1 MCLFIPLRTQQDSDN
16 ASKET
21 IPMRSTDA
29 KPDATLL
36 NRARFLD
43 IVHQEIEWVAR
54 SGETS
59 LLLMLQVDHPASV
72 HDATGW
78 EVVMDGIGQTLRS
91 SVRPQDRVGLIDE
104 RILGL
109 LIHDC
114 SAEYGLDVAQR
125 LHGLVQGTRHPDGEV
140 MSASIGAAFAP
151 LWVRSEVSVW
161 MSRAFNQLM
170 LALSHGGHRICI
182 DSRYLH
188 AMRVKSGATNLAD
201 DAEHD
206 LMICA
211 PTAYPG
217 NALRH

>member
-1 MCLFIPLRTQQDSDN
+1 
-16 ASKET
+16 
-21 IPMRSTDA
+21 MRSTDA
-29 KPDATLL
+29 NPDTTLM

-43 IVHQEIEWVAR
+43 IVHQEVEWVAR

-78 EVVMDGIGQTLRS
+78 EAVMGGIGQTLRS

-114 SAEYGLDVAQR
+114 GAEYGLDVAQR
-125 LHGLVQGTRHPDGEV
+125 LHGLVQGTRHPDGQA
-140 MSASIGAAFAP
+140 MSVSIGAAFAP